1 MNGIQVKNLVKT
13 YITQST
19 DIILNGAKRPS
30 TTRTVLH
37 GVSVDFPAGKLTAI
51 LGRSGCGKSTLLRLI
66 DGTKDAPDSGEI
78 VMPEGWRCA
87 LLSPDPYVI
96 TWTSVERNVAMAAGA
111 GRTPEERLEMIRSSI
126 ADLPN
131 VEAELHCGLLA
142 EYAREKGARI
152 LVKGVRGAAD
162 FEQEYQMAHINQGI
176 WSELETVLIPASAQY
191 QHVSS
196 TMAREM
202 IRYHQP
208 LEQYLP
214 APVAEKLKGR

>member
-1 MNGIQVKNLVKT
+1 MP
-13 YITQST
+13 
-19 DIILNGAKRPS
+19 AKRARAS
-30 TTRTVLH
+30 WSRV
-37 GVSVDFPAGKLTAI
+37 
-51 LGRSGCGKSTLLRLI
+51 
-66 DGTKDAPDSGEI
+66 
-78 VMPEGWRCA
+78 CA
-87 LLSPDPYVI
+87 
-96 TWTSVERNVAMAAGA
+96 
-111 GRTPEERLEMIRSSI
+111 
-126 ADLPN
+126 
-131 VEAELHCGLLA
+131 
-142 EYAREKGARI
+142 ARPI
-152 LVKGVRGAAD
+152 

>member
-1 MNGIQVKNLVKT
+1 MRAAICSGSFDP
-13 YITQST
+13 ITLGHY
-19 DIILNGAKRPS
+19 DIIQRAAACFDKVWVCVSPNAEKR
-30 TTRTVLH
+30 TQM
-37 GVSVDFPAGKLTAI
+37 
-51 LGRSGCGKSTLLRLI
+51 C
-66 DGTKDAPDSGEI
+66 
-78 VMPEGWRCA
+78 
-87 LLSPDPYVI
+87 
-96 TWTSVERNVAMAAGA
+96 
-111 GRTPEERLEMIRSSI
+111 TPEQKLQMVQAAV

>member
-1 MNGIQVKNLVKT
+1 MK
-13 YITQST
+13 
-19 DIILNGAKRPS
+19 
-30 TTRTVLH
+30 
-37 GVSVDFPAGKLTAI
+37 TAI
-51 LGRSGCGKSTLLRLI
+51 YPGSFDPITLGHLDVIRRAAVCF
-66 DGTKDAPDSGEI
+66 DQVCVC
-78 VMPEGWRCA
+78 VMANCEKKHP
-87 LLSPDPYVI
+87 
-96 TWTSVERNVAMAAGA
+96 MF
-111 GRTPEERLEMIRSSI
+111 TPEERLEMIRSSI

-162 FEQEYQMAHINQGI
+162 IEQEYQMAHINQGI

>member
-1 MNGIQVKNLVKT
+1 MK
-13 YITQST
+13 
-19 DIILNGAKRPS
+19 
-30 TTRTVLH
+30 
-37 GVSVDFPAGKLTAI
+37 TAI
-51 LGRSGCGKSTLLRLI
+51 YPGSFDPITLGHLDVIRRAAVCF
-66 DGTKDAPDSGEI
+66 DQVCVC
-78 VMPEGWRCA
+78 VMANCEKKHP
-87 LLSPDPYVI
+87 
-96 TWTSVERNVAMAAGA
+96 MF
-111 GRTPEERLEMIRSSI
+111 TPEERLEMIRSSI

-131 VEAELHCGLLA
+131 VEAELHCGL
-142 EYAREKGARI
+142 